1 MADFEQANRRFR
13 VATPLGADALL
24 LTGFRGSEGLS
35 KLYRFELDLLAP
47 LDAPADF
54 AKLLGQA
61 AVLSL
66 DLPNGEARHVH
77 GIICRF
83 SQGSR
88 DDTFV
93 HYKAEL
99 VPHVW
104 LLTRRERCRI
114 FQRKTV
120 KEILTEVFDGLDVDW
135 QIRDGQATREYCTQ
149 YRESDFAFACRL
161 MEEEGIYFYFTHAE
175 DKHTLVLSDHPD
187 GHEEVPVEPTMEFE
201 QAGGAAGQRK
211 QFLVTDWE
219 KVQELRSGK
228 VTLWDHHFELPH
240 RPLDAEGTIQG
251 TVKIGTVDHDLR
263 AGNADALERYD
274 YPGGY
279 AEWFDGVDPSGVPS
293 QSADLEKI
301 FEQNRRMVGIRLQEE
316 AARAVTIRG
325 TSVCGNLTAGHT
337 FALTGHYDGDGEY
350 VLTSVEHAGTA
361 AGDFRSG
368 AVEYQY
374 VNTFTCLPAALPY
387 RPARATARPTVKG
400 TQTAVVVGP
409 AGEEIFTDPY
419 GRVKVQF
426 HWDREGKH
434 DADSSCWIRVSTIW
448 AGKGWGVI
456 HIPRIGHEVVVDFLE
471 GDPDRPIILGSVYNA
486 DHIPPG
492 ALPKD
497 GMVSGMQSRTTPE
510 GGGGNFN
517 GMRAND
523 TKAKESLTVQAE
535 YDMTTRVKHDDTQTV
550 NVDRKITV
558 LGKHTETIT
567 GDTGITVGT
576 GNYKHTVATGT
587 ATVTVKDAVTEVFQ
601 NTLDTTVT
609 NGISLTSST
618 QHIYIHMATNIQ
630 LHVGDSNIWMDSGGQ
645 INIVGKNIT
654 VDGSETVSL
663 KCGSGAILMKSSGEI
678 SVQGTKVQ
686 VKGTEEAK
694 LGVTSQSV
702 VCDTSKVA
710 VAGAAVNSSAVGM
723 HEITGAV
730 VKIN

>member
-1 MADFEQANRRFR
+1 MADFEQGSRRFR
-13 VATPLGADALL
+13 VATPLGPDALL

-35 KLYRFELDLLAP
+35 KLFRFELDLLAP

-54 AKLLGQA
+54 AKLLGQPV
-61 AVLSL
+61 VLSI
-66 DLPNGEARHVH
+66 DLPNGGARHHH
-77 GIICRF
+77 GIISRF
-83 SQGSR
+83 AQGTR
-88 DDTFV
+88 DDTFI
-93 HYKAEL
+93 HYKAEV
-99 VPHVW
+99 VPHAW
-104 LLTRRERCRI
+104 LLTRRERSRI

-120 KEILTEVFDGLDVDW
+120 TEILSVVLDGLDVDW
-135 QIRDGQATREYCTQ
+135 QLRDTQATREYCTQ

-161 MEEEGIYFYFTHAE
+161 MEEEGIFFYFTHTD

-187 GHEEVPVEPTMEFE
+187 GHVPIPVRAALEFE
-201 QAGGAAGQRK
+201 QAGGGEGQRQ

-228 VTLWDHHFELPH
+228 LTLWDHHFELPH

-251 TVKIGTVDHDLR
+251 TVRIGTVDHDLR
-263 AGNADALERYD
+263 AGNVAALERYD

-279 AEWFDGVDPSGVPS
+279 AEWFDGVDPSGVQS

-325 TSVCGNLTAGHT
+325 RSVCGNLTAGHT
-337 FALTGHYDGDGEY
+337 FALSGHYDADGEY
-350 VLTSVEHAGTA
+350 VLTAVEHVGTA
-361 AGDFRSG
+361 TGDFRSG

-374 VNTFTCLPAALPY
+374 DNTFTCLPAALPY

-426 HWDREGKH
+426 HWDREGKR

-492 ALPKD
+492 NLPKE
-497 GMVSGMQSRTTPE
+497 GMVSGLQSRSTP
-510 GGGGNFN
+510 GGGGSNFN

-523 TKAKESLTVQAE
+523 TKEKESLTVQAE
-535 YDMTTRVKHDDTQTV
+535 YDMSTLVKHNDTQTV

-558 LGKHTETIT
+558 LGTHTEDIT
-567 GDTGITVGT
+567 KDTAITVSEGK
-576 GNYKHTVATGT
+576 YEHTVATGI
-587 ATVTVKDAVTEVFQ
+587 ATIKVKDAVTEIFENTQ
-601 NTLDTTVT
+601 NTTVT
-609 NGISLTSST
+609 NGIVVTSKT
-618 QHIYIHMATNIQ
+618 ADIYVHMKTTID
-630 LHVGDSNIWMDSGGQ
+630 LHVGDSR
-645 INIVGKNIT
+645 IVMSKDGTITITGKNIT
-654 VDGSETVSL
+654 IDGSETVTVKSG
-663 KCGSGAILMKSSGEI
+663 GSQVVWTPNDIKASSAL
-678 SVQGTKVQ
+678 VDVVGTSK
-686 VKGTEEAK
+686 ASI
-694 LGVTSQSV
+694 GVTSQTV

-710 VAGAAVNSSAVGM
+710 VSGAAVNSSAVGM

>member
-1 MADFEQANRRFR
+1 MADFEQGNRRFR
-13 VATPLGADALL
+13 VATPLGPDALL

-35 KLYRFELDLLAP
+35 RLFRFELDLLAP

-54 AKLLGQA
+54 AKLLGQP
-61 AVLSL
+61 AVLSV
-66 DLPNGEARHVH
+66 DLPNGEARHHH
-77 GIICRF
+77 GIISRF
-83 SQGSR
+83 AQGSR

-104 LLTRRERCRI
+104 LLTRRERSRI
-114 FQRKTV
+114 FQRKTA
-120 KEILTEVFDGLDVDW
+120 KEILTAVLDGIDVDW
-135 QIRDGQATREYCTQ
+135 QIRDAQATREYCTQ
-149 YRESDFAFACRL
+149 YRESDFAFACRI
-161 MEEEGIYFYFTHAE
+161 MEEEGVYYYFTHTA
-175 DKHTLVLSDHPD
+175 DGHKLVLSDHPD
-187 GHEEVPVEPTMEFE
+187 GHETLPVEPTLEFE
-201 QAGGAAGQRK
+201 QADGGQGQRR

-251 TVKIGTVDHDLR
+251 TVRIGTVDHDLR
-263 AGNADALERYD
+263 AGNVDVLERYD

-279 AEWFDGVDPSGVPS
+279 AEWFDGVDPSGVQS
-293 QSADLEKI
+293 QSANLEKI

-325 TSVCGNLTAGHT
+325 ASYCGNLTGGHT
-337 FALTGHYDGDGEY
+337 FSLTGHYDADGEY
-350 VLTSVEHAGTA
+350 VLTTVEHAGLA
-361 AGDFRSG
+361 SGDFRSG
-368 AVEYQY
+368 AIDYQY
-374 VNTFTCLPAALPY
+374 ENRFTCLPAALPF
-387 RPARATARPTVKG
+387 RPARVTPRPTVKG

-471 GDPDRPIILGSVYNA
+471 GDPDRPIVLGSVYNA

-492 ALPKD
+492 SLPKE
-497 GMVSGMQSRTTPE
+497 GMVSGLMSRTTP
-510 GGGGNFN
+510 GGGGSNFN

-523 TKAKESLTVQAE
+523 TKGKESLAVQAE
-535 YDMTTRVKHDDTQTV
+535 YDMSTLVKHNDTQTV
-550 NVDRKITV
+550 LVDRKITV
-558 LGKHTETIT
+558 DGTHTETVK
-567 GDTGITVGT
+567 GDTAVTVSEGK
-576 GNYKHTVATGT
+576 YEHTVATGT
-587 ATVTVKDAVTEVFQ
+587 ATIQVKDAVVEIFE
-601 NTLDTTVT
+601 NTQSTTVT
-609 NGISLTSST
+609 NGITVTSKT
-618 QHIYIHMATNIQ
+618 AGIYVSMATKID
-630 LHVGDSNIWMDSGGQ
+630 LHVGDSRVVMSSDGTIT
-645 INIVGKNIT
+645 ITGKNIT
-654 VDGSETVSL
+654 VNGSETVTVKSG
-663 KCGSGAILMKSSGEI
+663 GSQIVLTPNDIKASSALVE
-678 SVQGTKVQ
+678 VVGTSK
-686 VKGTEEAK
+686 ASM
-694 LGVTSQSV
+694 GVTSQTV

-710 VAGAAVNSSAVGM
+710 VSGAAVNSSAVGI